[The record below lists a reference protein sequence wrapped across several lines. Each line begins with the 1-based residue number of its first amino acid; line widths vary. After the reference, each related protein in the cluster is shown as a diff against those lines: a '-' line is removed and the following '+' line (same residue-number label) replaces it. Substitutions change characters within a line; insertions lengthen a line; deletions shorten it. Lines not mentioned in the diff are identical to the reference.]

1 MPWSINSRDKNGK
14 KEFCVIKDA
23 DGSQEGCHDTREKA
37 VAQLAALNASE
48 DKASARVSAS
58 KDNAESASEEKAKA
72 ESAEKMGADMYGYP
86 MFGVT
91 SFAEMD
97 ELRQAR
103 HTAHEVSELVSQF
116 QMLAGNIIDDYEI
129 EDKSGALRGLAAEF
143 VDRIEVAM
151 SDSEM
156 ADKQTGL
163 IASLKKAFQSIP
175 EPEEDIETKEAED
188 NTGLMLWKD
197 KSTGRY
203 RWFAVY
209 SNKFRDDDYPA
220 EIISEKSHKQFAEMA
235 QKGLVPMPE
244 LWQWHIPGTRWGQA
258 DWVDYTQDG
267 FAVASGLVDEGC
279 EHIAEAY
286 AKDKSP
292 IKVSHGMPKSL
303 LIRSGEDP
311 SIIDFHVTT
320 EISPLPAHKAANP
333 YTGFQMNEVKE
344 MSLSQ
349 DQREYLEAHG
359 LNKEGIDQI
368 VQGLTQL
375 SKNAQ
380 TDGRESKQRSEDVAQ
395 AASNAVAD
403 SLKGETEEAEQEA
416 PAAESG
422 TEEEAPAEF
431 ETEEYVTRA
440 DFDALRGEVAEA
452 LAEVVSGTQTIGESV
467 KSLTAI
473 VKELQ
478 ASDGEKIAQKAAET
492 PPASLAAL
500 IAKSVIGQD
509 SARVDGRGS
518 LAKDGPKETEAEKA
532 GRVFF
537 EEWMN

>member
-1 MPWSINSRDKNGK
+1 MTANRQGNYSLAGFFYWKFFAMGQ
-14 KEFCVIKDA
+14 
-23 DGSQEGCHDTREKA
+23 QEEQKTEAEEK
-37 VAQLAALNASE
+37 
-48 DKASARVSAS
+48 
-58 KDNAESASEEKAKA
+58 AESASDDKAKA
-72 ESAEKMGADMYGYP
+72 ENAEKMGAEAYYP

-91 SFAEMD
+91 SFAELD
-97 ELRQAR
+97 ELRHAR
-103 HTAHEVSELVSQF
+103 HAAHEVSELVSQF

-129 EDKSGALRGLAAEF
+129 DDKSGALRGLAAEF

-151 SDSEM
+151 ADSGDM

-175 EPEEDIETKEAED
+175 EPEEGIETKEAED

-209 SNKFRDDDYPA
+209 SNKFRDDDHPA
-220 EIISEKSHKQFAEMA
+220 EIISEKSHKQFADMA

-258 DWVDYTQDG
+258 DWVDYTHDG
-267 FAVASGLVDEGC
+267 FAVASGLVDEGS

-303 LIRSGEDP
+303 LVRSTEDP
-311 SIIDFHVTT
+311 TVIDFHVTT
-320 EISPLPAHKAANP
+320 EISPLPAEKAANP
-333 YTGFQMNEVKE
+333 HTGFHVLSTGKVKE

-349 DQREYLEAHG
+349 DQKGFLESHG
-359 LNKEGIDQI
+359 LTPEAVEQI
-368 VQGLTQL
+368 SQGLVNL
-375 SKNAQ
+375 GKSAQ
-380 TDGRESKQRSEDVAQ
+380 GEGRESKQASE
-395 AASNAVAD
+395 
-403 SLKGETEEAEQEA
+403 EPEAEQEA
-416 PAAESG
+416 PAAESDA
-422 TEEEAPAEF
+422 EEEAPAEF

-440 DFDALRGEVAEA
+440 DFDALRNEVAEA
-452 LAEVVSGTQTIGESV
+452 LAEVVTGTQTIGESV
-467 KSLTAI
+467 KSLTTI

-478 ASDGEKIAQKAAET
+478 ADDGQKIAQKAADT

-518 LAKDGPKETEAEKA
+518 LAKDGPKETESEKA
-532 GRVFF
+532 GRIFF